1 MTELDRVWSK
11 MLEDAGTRSSGDVAE
26 YLRLK
31 ASNDAIRTAGVGW
44 LFDTMIEI
52 AGREMRA
59 RPHLNVEITEPHNFK
74 HGNSNMVGRLV
85 SFRLGVRCLDVEA
98 GWARTPSDGIM
109 RNGSLAV
116 ARFSHFGQ
124 PKHNSEFRFVRR
136 EPLPAWIGP
145 DDEDADSRLFETHF
159 SILLDG

>member
-11 MLEDAGTRSSGDVAE
+11 MLEDAIPGANVEVAE

-31 ASNDAIRTAGVGW
+31 ATNDAIRTAGVGW

-52 AGREMRA
+52 AGREMSA
-59 RPHLNVEITEPHNFK
+59 RPNLTIERLEPHRFK
-74 HGNSNMVGRLV
+74 YGNSHMAGRLV

-98 GWARTPSDGIM
+98 GWVRTPSDGIM

>member
-11 MLEDAGTRSSGDVAE
+11 MLEDAGTRASGDVAE

-31 ASNDAIRTAGVGW
+31 ASNDAIRTAAVGW

-52 AGREMRA
+52 AGREMHA
-59 RPHLNVEITEPHNFK
+59 RPHLNVEIVEPHSFK

-85 SFRLGVRCLDVEA
+85 SFRLGVRCLTVEA

-116 ARFSHFGQ
+116 ARISHFGK
-124 PKHNSEFRFVRR
+124 PKHGSELRFVHGD
-136 EPLPAWIGP
+136 ELPNWLDSSGNA
-145 DDEDADSRLFETHF
+145 ADPALFEEHF
-159 SILLDG
+159 TILLSD

>member
-1 MTELDRVWSK
+1 MTELDHVWSK
-11 MLEDAGTRSSGDVAE
+11 MLADALPEASGDVAE

-31 ASNDAIRTAGVGW
+31 ATNDAIRTAGVGW

-59 RPHLNVEITEPHNFK
+59 RPNLTIERIEPHSFK

-116 ARFSHFGQ
+116 ARLSHFGE
-124 PKHNSEFRFVRR
+124 PKHGAELRFVHGDS
-136 EPLPAWIGP
+136 LPNWLDP
-145 DDEDADSRLFETHF
+145 DGMAADGVFLENHIA
-159 SILLDG
+159 ILLDR

>member
-11 MLEDAGTRSSGDVAE
+11 MLEDAGTRASGDVAE

-124 PKHNSEFRFVRR
+124 PKHNSEFRFMRR